1 MNRYKGKLI
10 ITNIVLAVI
19 CIVAI
24 VTLLVGDFWQVKLV
38 LNIDGK
44 AMAELMQST
53 SGSENTGDGS
63 ENVGDGSEENA
74 NLSEGEG
81 LGGEGAGEG
90 SGLEGEGSG
99 EGVQDGSDELANL
112 FGSVNLTIPLDVK
125 FTPMGLIGM
134 LTGKGE
140 ETVNTFIG
148 TEMGEIIDVL
158 MGAVDEI
165 MTSVT
170 AVVVDMVLDEA
181 MAEVERQLEEQL
193 YGEITEEDIM
203 NTLETEYDITEEDI
217 ESLKGDVATATKG
230 LINGDSDAVTTT
242 LQDSE
247 TLEKL
252 IAIYAAQ
259 ELEQE
264 GIANPTQEQ
273 INEKTASLKT
283 EIIEECD
290 KGIEEISGGEEF
302 DKETV
307 VVTFIKESGMVP
319 EEEASNIQT
328 IDDVKATITN
338 NVNNSMDA
346 ETKAMLVTV
355 GQVLAGILLL
365 TVASW
370 IYLLIKLIVKTLFM
384 KNKGVRLTAPR
395 LLGWV
400 PHVIFV
406 GLPQLLF
413 GNMDMIFNAL
423 ANQPEMAEMAEAITA
438 IGNMFSL
445 QATSLTYISAICSV
459 LLLVIGIP
467 YGIWRRR
474 NRKLLKEFPNG

>member
-1 MNRYKGKLI
+1 MSKYKGRLI
-10 ITNIVLAVI
+10 ITNIVLAAI

-24 VTLLVGDFWQVKLV
+24 VTLLVGDFWNVKLT
-38 LNIDGK
+38 LNLDGS
-44 AMAELMQST
+44 ALSDLMQSA
-53 SGSENTGDGS
+53 SGGESENINGEALDEDLGGEDLGGENLEDGS
-63 ENVGDGSEENA
+63 E
-74 NLSEGEG
+74 
-81 LGGEGAGEG
+81 
-90 SGLEGEGSG
+90 
-99 EGVQDGSDELANL
+99 ELANL
-112 FGSVNLTIPLDVK
+112 FSSINLTIPLDIK

-140 ETVNTFIG
+140 ETVNNFIG
-148 TEMGEIIDVL
+148 NEMSEIIDVL

-170 AVVVDMVLDEA
+170 GVVVDMVLDEA

-193 YGEITEEDIM
+193 VGEITEEDIM
-203 NTLETEYDITEEDI
+203 NTLETEYDITEDDI
-217 ESLKGDVATATKG
+217 ESLKGDVATATEG
-230 LINGDSDAVTTT
+230 LINGDSDAITTT
-242 LQDSE
+242 LEDSE

-307 VVTFIKESGMVP
+307 VVTFIKESGMVS
-319 EEEASNIQT
+319 EEEVDNIQT

-338 NVNNSMDA
+338 NINNSMDA

-355 GQVLAGILLL
+355 GQVLAGVLLL

-395 LLGWV
+395 MLGWV

-423 ANQPEMAEMAEAITA
+423 ADQPEMAEMAEAITA

>member
-1 MNRYKGKLI
+1 MNKYKGRLI
-10 ITNIVLAVI
+10 ITNIVLAAI

-38 LNIDGK
+38 LNIDGE
-44 AMAELMQST
+44 AMAGLMQSA
-53 SGSENTGDGS
+53 SGGENT
-63 ENVGDGSEENA
+63 GDGSEENA
-74 NLSEGEG
+74 NLSEG
-81 LGGEGAGEG
+81 
-90 SGLEGEGSG
+90 LEGEGSG
-99 EGVQDGSDELANL
+99 EGMQDGSDELASL
-112 FGSVNLTIPLDVK
+112 FSSINLTIPLDIK

-140 ETVNTFIG
+140 ETVNTFVG

-158 MGAVDEI
+158 MDAVDEI

-170 AVVVDMVLDEA
+170 TVVVDVVLDEA

-230 LINGDSDAVTTT
+230 LIDGNPEAITTT

-259 ELEQE
+259 ELEME
-264 GIANPTQEQ
+264 GVVNPTQEQ
-273 INEKTASLKT
+273 INEKTASLKS

-302 DKETV
+302 NKETV
-307 VVTFIKESGMVP
+307 VVTFIKESGMVS
-319 EEEASNIQT
+319 EEEASSIQT

-338 NVNNSMDA
+338 SINSQMDA
-346 ETKAMLVTV
+346 ETKAMLVTI

-365 TVASW
+365 TIASW

-395 LLGWV
+395 MLGWV

-406 GLPQLLF
+406 GLPQLFF
-413 GNMDMIFNAL
+413 GNMDMIFDAL
-423 ANQPEMAEMAEAITA
+423 ASQPEMVEMAEAITA
-438 IGNMFSL
+438 IGDMFSL
-445 QATSLTYISAICSV
+445 QATSLTYVSAICSA

-474 NRKLLKEFPNG
+474 SRKLLKEFPNG